1 MDHIYFVYIPRHQN
15 YSWKNYMK
23 EFVEVTHEEN
33 FYLTEPLLKDIGGR
47 ACKRKHKSMLKNVI
61 SVRDSRQTFISPE
74 EFLIL
79 FLALGLLL
87 SGAWIL

>member
-1 MDHIYFVYIPRHQN
+1 
-15 YSWKNYMK
+15 MK
-23 EFVEVTHEEN
+23 EFVEVTQEEDL
-33 FYLTEPLLKDIGGR
+33 YLTEPLLKDTGGR
-47 ACKRKHKSMLKNVI
+47 VCKRKHRNMLKNVI
-61 SVRDSRQTFISPE
+61 SVRDSHKTFISPE

>member
-1 MDHIYFVYIPRHQN
+1 
-15 YSWKNYMK
+15 MK
-23 EFVEVTHEEN
+23 EFVEVIQEEDL
-33 FYLTEPLLKDIGGR
+33 YLIELLLKDTGGR

-61 SVRDSRQTFISPE
+61 SVRDSHQTFISPE

-87 SGAWIL
+87 NRA

>member
-1 MDHIYFVYIPRHQN
+1 
-15 YSWKNYMK
+15 MK
-23 EFVEVTHEEN
+23 EFVEVIQEEDL
-33 FYLTEPLLKDIGGR
+33 YLIELLLKDTGGR

-61 SVRDSRQTFISPE
+61 SVRDSHQTFISPE

-87 SGAWIL
+87 SGAWILLKLSIRLL

>member
-1 MDHIYFVYIPRHQN
+1 
-15 YSWKNYMK
+15 MK
-23 EFVEVTHEEN
+23 EFVEVTQEEDL
-33 FYLTEPLLKDIGGR
+33 YLTEPLLKDTGGQE
-47 ACKRKHKSMLKNVI
+47 CKRKHKSMLKNVI
-61 SVRDSRQTFISPE
+61 NVRDSRQTFINLE

>member
-1 MDHIYFVYIPRHQN
+1 
-15 YSWKNYMK
+15 MK
-23 EFVEVTHEEN
+23 EFVEVTQEEDL
-33 FYLTEPLLKDIGGR
+33 YLTEPLLKDTGGR

-61 SVRDSRQTFISPE
+61 SVKDSCQTFINPE

-87 SGAWIL
+87 NGAWIL